1 MGRNVRYY
9 WMVLCRVIVTL
20 PADHVDVRDRNTR
33 SWPNMTV
40 KPCKTLK
47 LGGLSSC
54 WTANFVFRRR
64 RRSCTI
70 RRPHALREVLIE
82 RDKDMSP

>member
-1 MGRNVRYY
+1 
-9 WMVLCRVIVTL
+9 
-20 PADHVDVRDRNTR
+20 
-33 SWPNMTV
+33 MTV